1 MTGVQTC
8 ALPISVQVINT
19 PPVAGADTIERYAS
33 QGVKVRLSTLLANDS
48 DADGDTLTVT
58 VATNSANGGTIT
70 VAGRRYNNVMPKF
83 DFLSD
88 QQIADLLSY
97 VRHNFGNGAD
107 SVKAAE
113 VRRIRTSR

>member
-1 MTGVQTC
+1 MYLNYCRACHQKNGLGDGNLFPPL
-8 ALPISVQVINT
+8 AGSEWVI
-19 PPVAGADTIERYAS
+19 GDR
-33 QGVKVRLSTLLANDS
+33 QKLVKVLLQGIN
-48 DADGDTLTVT
+48 
-58 VATNSANGGTIT
+58 GTIT

-113 VRRIRTSR
+113 VSRFRTSR